1 MEEKMSERQ
10 EMIKGN
16 YYKASDKELTKLL
29 RTCKNFCYEYNNLG
43 IDFFE
48 RKQEILGKILKK
60 VGNNVFIEP
69 PFYCDYGF
77 NIEIGDDFYANH
89 NLVILDGSSVK
100 IGNNVL
106 IGPNVGIYPASHPIS
121 ANERRC
127 GYEFAKPI
135 KIGNDV
141 WIGGNSVILGDVE
154 IGNNVVIG
162 AGSVVNRNIPSN
174 TVAVGNPCRVIR
186 RIDMNGED
194 IKNSLN

>member
-100 IGNNVL
+100 IGNNV
-106 IGPNVGIYPASHPIS
+106 
-121 ANERRC
+121 
-127 GYEFAKPI
+127 
-135 KIGNDV
+135 
-141 WIGGNSVILGDVE
+141 
-154 IGNNVVIG
+154 VIG